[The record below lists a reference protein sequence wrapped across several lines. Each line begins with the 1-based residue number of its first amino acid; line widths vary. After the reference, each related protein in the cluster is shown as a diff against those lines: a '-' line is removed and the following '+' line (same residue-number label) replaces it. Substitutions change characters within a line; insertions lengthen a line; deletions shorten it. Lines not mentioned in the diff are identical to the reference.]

1 MFINNCYF
9 DMMCFVSDDV
19 EMGYFRGCICCG
31 IDGDYWQLWFCRVVN
46 VFVIV
51 NIVVIGCYQCNIFCV
66 VVWRIIV

>member
-31 IDGDYWQLWFCRVVN
+31 IDGDYW
-46 VFVIV
+46 
-51 NIVVIGCYQCNIFCV
+51 
-66 VVWRIIV
+66 